1 MAAEQ
6 QSRQSQSTQSWQP
19 GLIAL
24 HGNRTETLADT
35 VLAWLAAHPLSAL
48 EPEIVLVQSNGM
60 AEWFKMRM
68 ADTMG
73 VCAAAQVELP
83 ARFVWRSYRQ
93 ILGKHEVPRESP
105 LDKTPMIWRLMRI
118 LPQCLNEPA
127 FAPIANF
134 LRPSEPQRLLQ
145 LAEKLAD
152 LFDQY
157 QIYRADWLAAW
168 EAGEDVMRNP
178 GKPRANRGQFQR
190 PENQQQV

>member
-6 QSRQSQSTQSWQP
+6 QSTSLPSAASWQP

-24 HGNRTETLADT
+24 HGNQTETLADT
-35 VLAWLAAHPLSAL
+35 VLAWIAAHPLNAL

-105 LDKTPMIWRLMRI
+105 LDDVGRGRMVDFYHCSRGGTSHAGP
-118 LPQCLNEPA
+118 
-127 FAPIANF
+127 
-134 LRPSEPQRLLQ
+134 
-145 LAEKLAD
+145 
-152 LFDQY
+152 
-157 QIYRADWLAAW
+157 WLA
-168 EAGEDVMRNP
+168 P
-178 GKPRANRGQFQR
+178 PRR
-190 PENQQQV
+190 